1 MAQANPDYK
10 YYKQLAGTWKTF
22 DDKCVATLTDTVGIT
37 VSFEGA
43 VLEGNYGVV
52 AVDPS
57 MAPVAPMMG
66 FAGMPGFSNAPGE
79 MTYQQHPNEDI
90 QIKLGDRL
98 LKTDGQTIFCIN
110 AAWHDTSD
118 QLHLE
123 IANVKDGALFYLV
136 LKREAVSVAAVP
148 LKEGECRCECGC
160 VFSSKFCPNCGK
172 ARQEPKTFT
181 CSCGYTGPVSK
192 FCPECGKPNNDA
204 APAETETAAPDS
216 SENKIVVESAGW
228 TCSQCGA
235 TLQTGDKCTECGA
248 EIKKDMLF
256 ALSEYMTTNPPRSN
270 GLRVWKFSD
279 TQLILEQG
287 GNLRFI
293 TAKVIEPAM
302 EIIREYEIDKW
313 EEYKGRMTGLMG
325 GSQSVSYWDG
335 EKMAGTSTDHMPN
348 AGAAY
353 SALSALFLTA
363 PEE

>member
-37 VSFEGA
+37 VSFDGA

-52 AVDPS
+52 AIDPS
-57 MAPVAPMMG
+57 MAPVAPTMMG
-66 FAGMPGFSNAPGE
+66 FAGMPGFSTAPGE

-123 IANVKDGALFYLV
+123 IANVKTAALFYLV

-181 CSCGYTGPVSK
+181 CSCGYTGPLSK
-192 FCPECGKPNNDA
+192 FCPECGKPCAEAASDNNEPSDN
-204 APAETETAAPDS
+204 
-216 SENKIVVESAGW
+216 NKVVLPSAGW
-228 TCSQCGA
+228 TCSQCGT
-235 TLQTGDKCTECGA
+235 TLQTGDKCTKCGA

-270 GLRVWKFSD
+270 CLRVWKFSD

-293 TAKVIEPAM
+293 SAKVIEPAM
-302 EIIREYEIDKW
+302 DIIREYEIDKW
-313 EEYKGRMTGLMG
+313 EEYKGHMTGLMG

-335 EKMAGTSTDHMPN
+335 EKMAGTSTDHMLN

-353 SALSALFLTA
+353 SALNALFLTA

>member
-10 YYKQLAGTWKTF
+10 YYRQLAGTWKTF

-57 MAPVAPMMG
+57 MAPVAPTMMG
-66 FAGMPGFSNAPGE
+66 FAGMPGFSTAPGQ

-123 IANVKDGALFYLV
+123 IANVKTAALFYLV

-148 LKEGECRCECGC
+148 LKEGECRCECGY

-181 CSCGYTGPVSK
+181 CSCGYTGPLSK
-192 FCPECGKPNNDA
+192 FCPECGKPCAEAASDKNEPSDNN
-204 APAETETAAPDS
+204 T
-216 SENKIVVESAGW
+216 VVLPSAGW
-228 TCSQCGA
+228 TCSQCGT
-235 TLQTGDKCTECGA
+235 TLQTGDKCTKCGA

-270 GLRVWKFSD
+270 VLRVWKFSD

-302 EIIREYEIDKW
+302 NIIREYEIDKW
-313 EEYKGRMTGLMG
+313 EEYKGQM
-325 GSQSVSYWDG
+325 
-335 EKMAGTSTDHMPN
+335 MAGTSTEHMPN

-353 SALSALFLTA
+353 SALNALFLTA